1 MQVVLDSEVVL
12 VLEVVSNQNDEEDY
26 LLSIQKLPARNVFDE
41 NKIS

>member
-12 VLEVVSNQNDEEDY
+12 VLEVVSNQYDEEDY
-26 LLSIQKLPARNVFDE
+26 LLSIQKLAARNVFDE